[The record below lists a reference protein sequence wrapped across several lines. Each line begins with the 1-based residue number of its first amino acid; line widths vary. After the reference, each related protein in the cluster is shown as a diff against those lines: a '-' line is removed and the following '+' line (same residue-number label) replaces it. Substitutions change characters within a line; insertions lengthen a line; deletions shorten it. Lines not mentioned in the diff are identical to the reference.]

1 MFSQVQIALEIWAY
15 FQLLL
20 HFRQCVAAHFQEE
33 FCHDSYAVVIGFLVL
48 RYEHVS
54 ALARTMG
61 AAAIGP
67 KQEHVN
73 MWDSK
78 KDS

>member
-1 MFSQVQIALEIWAY
+1 M
-15 FQLLL
+15 
-20 HFRQCVAAHFQEE
+20 AAHFQEE

-48 RYEHVS
+48 RYEHVR
-54 ALARTMG
+54 AHARTMG

-73 MWDSK
+73 M
-78 KDS
+78 